1 MSSITIGFLGIGM
14 LLGSIFLGAQIMIA
28 MTTVGFVGLALI
40 TNFNAALSILGTIY
54 FDVTNSF
61 HFSVIPMSVH
71 VPARCG
77 DIGLVPLEI
86 EIEMR
91 QSVVFDVAG
100 RIAQGFEF
108 RQFGGHS
115 GTLVDKAGA
124 DIGHR
129 PLQLGIG

>member
-61 HFSVIPMSVH
+61 HFSVIPMFLLMGYFAMH
-71 VPARCG
+71 A
-77 DIGLVPLEI
+77 
-86 EIEMR
+86 
-91 QSVVFDVAG
+91 
-100 RIAQGFEF
+100 
-108 RQFGGHS
+108 
-115 GTLVDKAGA
+115 
-124 DIGHR
+124 
-129 PLQLGIG
+129 GIGDDLYDACTKWLGRLPGGLAVATTGRLGHAVHQTGFAGNGGTRL

>member
-61 HFSVIPMSVH
+61 HFSFIPMFLLM
-71 VPARCG
+71 G
-77 DIGLVPLEI
+77 
-86 EIEMR
+86 
-91 QSVVFDVAG
+91 
-100 RIAQGFEF
+100 
-108 RQFGGHS
+108 
-115 GTLVDKAGA
+115 
-124 DIGHR
+124 
-129 PLQLGIG
+129 